1 MAHPF
6 ADKVKGSSASKFK
19 AMTGK
24 KSSGQS
30 HPDGKQ
36 DSVAKKAYGAPK
48 EYNVGGVVSATSFA
62 RGGRAKGGKKG
73 TTINIAVIA
82 GGKDKEAA
90 PPMPMPMPKA
100 PMAPPPGMDA
110 PGAPGGMPTGGLPGM
125 KRGGKVPMKAGADTG
140 PGRMQ
145 KAKAYGSNAKKG

>member
-6 ADKVKGSSASKFK
+6 LSQVKSGSAAKYK
-19 AMTGK
+19 ALTGK

-30 HPDGKQ
+30 HPDGGQ
-36 DSVAKKAYGAPK
+36 DSKAKKMAGR
-48 EYNVGGVVSATSFA
+48 EYNVGGSVSAPSFA
-62 RGGRAKGGKKG
+62 RGGRTKSKKG

-82 GGKDKEAA
+82 GGKDKEEA
-90 PPMPMPMPKA
+90 PPMPMPMMPPMPKA

-125 KRGGKVPMKAGADTG
+125 KRGGKVPMKAGAESG
-140 PGRMQ
+140 PGRLD
-145 KAKAYGSNAKKG
+145 KIKAYGKKS